1 VSFWYLYN
9 KKELKAMIL
18 EVNNTFDEKRMY
30 LLKKGAARE
39 SASEKDTIPSQEAK
53 MMANEKEEPP
63 PPDEK
68 IASRF
73 SAAWQ
78 KDFHVSPFN
87 SRKGGYSLSA
97 TDPFVNHLGNGDYE
111 ASCGHVN
118 NTITLSSSKN
128 HPKLIAR
135 VFSTSDS
142 IDPYSLTRWQ
152 LFRFIFSWWWVG
164 FVTFPRIVREAAK
177 LFFGRKLHV
186 WFRPEVLKDSVGRN
200 ETKDERYACPNSIK
214 TSILTKPQS
223 CCNDLQRLPQNP
235 SRTLRSCGSPPIH
248 LQHRHHATLRNLHP
262 SFPITHVSTK
272 TPHIQTHHTSLLRP
286 PRPPE

>member
-1 VSFWYLYN
+1 
-9 KKELKAMIL
+9 MIL

-30 LLKKGAARE
+30 FLKDGGSSI
-39 SASEKDTIPSQEAK
+39 SAPEGDTIPSQEARMTAK
-53 MMANEKEEPP
+53 EKEEPP

-68 IASRF
+68 IASKF

-97 TDPFVNHLGNGDYE
+97 TDPFVRHLVNGDSKV
-111 ASCGHVN
+111 SCGQVN

-142 IDPYSLTRWQ
+142 IDPYGLTRWQ
-152 LFRFIFSWWWVG
+152 NFKFILSWWWVG
-164 FVTFPRIVREAAK
+164 FVTFPRIVREAGK

-186 WFRPEVLKDSVGRN
+186 WLRPEVLKDSIGRN
-200 ETKDERYACPNSIK
+200 ETKDERYACPTESN
-214 TSILTKPQS
+214 
-223 CCNDLQRLPQNP
+223 
-235 SRTLRSCGSPPIH
+235 
-248 LQHRHHATLRNLHP
+248 
-262 SFPITHVSTK
+262 
-272 TPHIQTHHTSLLRP
+272 HTY
-286 PRPPE
+286 